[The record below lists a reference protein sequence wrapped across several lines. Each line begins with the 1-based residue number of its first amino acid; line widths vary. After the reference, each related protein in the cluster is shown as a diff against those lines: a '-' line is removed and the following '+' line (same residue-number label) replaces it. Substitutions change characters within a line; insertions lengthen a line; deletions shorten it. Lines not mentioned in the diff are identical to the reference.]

1 MPNARGHEKGKALEQ
16 QVAALFDS
24 NAYFVER
31 GAEMAG
37 EDDQTMTDVDV
48 WAIKLIPPSKEKWFI
63 IGCKDVRKKKYGAV
77 FHLLGVRE
85 FIRNLFPYPTG
96 LELHA
101 VHVTSKRFDDVK
113 PVPGSTVVDNI
124 GSDNVENRICEEL
137 GDDNVVLPLS
147 SVLDHWQAVYK
158 IEDQLL
164 GVFDEYKQDDNCPRE
179 TDGLRPI
186 ECKACGISCGK
197 KYRVRARDLSR
208 FIGRDAHWLL
218 PQERNFFL
226 LELHRVDSRLTKH
239 VETEVQRELHQRFG
253 QIPRGERFEFS
264 RRETDLDLLLHWG
277 GAAYL
282 QTRSKIMSVLAL
294 AQDALELVRG
304 CEITPKLPSRA
315 FMEAR
320 VDRYYGIARRL
331 SENPGL
337 ACKFPVFIQTWIMSW
352 GGFFWKSHLEEEFA
366 VIADDIDD
374 DPENIPIYLELFE
387 ELFKSETP
395 SFKWIDDSRLLS
407 DTLELFLI
415 PNALMGLGIKRR
427 KMAYPD
433 KLQREFPTDWEKHRG
448 ILEGEADYL
457 LSTRKPR

>member
-1 MPNARGHEKGKALEQ
+1 
-16 QVAALFDS
+16 
-24 NAYFVER
+24 
-31 GAEMAG
+31 MAG

-48 WAIKLIPPSKEKWFI
+48 WAIKLIPPNKEKWFI
-63 IGCKDVRKKKYGAV
+63 IGCKDVRKTKYGAV

-113 PVPGSTVVDNI
+113 PVPGSTIVDNI

-137 GDDNVVLPLS
+137 GDDNVVLPS
-147 SVLDHWQAVYK
+147 SPVLDHWQSVYR

-164 GVFDEYKQDDNCPRE
+164 GVFDEYKQDNNCPRD

-197 KYRVRARDLSR
+197 KYRVTARDLRR
-208 FIGRDAHWLL
+208 FIGRDAHWLV
-218 PQERNFFL
+218 PEERNFFL
-226 LELHRVDSRLTKH
+226 LELHRVDPRLTKH
-239 VETEVQRELHQRFG
+239 VETEVRREFRQRFG
-253 QIPRGERFEFS
+253 QIPPEERFEFS
-264 RRETDLDLLLHWG
+264 RRETDLDFLLHWEG
-277 GAAYL
+277 VAYL

-294 AQDALELVRG
+294 AQDALELVRER
-304 CEITPKLPSRA
+304 EIAPKFPFYESSG
-315 FMEAR
+315 R
-320 VDRYYGIARRL
+320 VGAIVGVSYSSDRYDGIARRL
-331 SENPGL
+331 SENPEL
-337 ACKFPVFIQTWIMSW
+337 ACKLPVFIQTWIMSW
-352 GGFFWKSHLEEEFA
+352 GGFFWKSHLEEEFV
-366 VIADDIDD
+366 VIADDIGD

-387 ELFKSETP
+387 ELFKSERT
-395 SFKWIDDSRLLS
+395 SFKWIDDSRFFS

-427 KMAYPD
+427 KMVYPG
-433 KLQREFPTDWEKHRG
+433 KLQRQFPTDWEKHRG

-457 LSTRKPR
+457 LSTWKPR